1 MIGVGSGRCGR
12 VVDLNA
18 GSWVGSGVVV
28 EPGGE
33 FGGVVPVEEG
43 DGEVVEEFGW
53 ELFDSVVFWVPCV
66 VEASV

>member
-1 MIGVGSGRCGR
+1 MRTRSRRERWLGQLDR
-12 VVDLNA
+12 
-18 GSWVGSGVVV
+18 VGSGVVV

-53 ELFDSVVFWVPCV
+53 ELFDSVVFWLPCV